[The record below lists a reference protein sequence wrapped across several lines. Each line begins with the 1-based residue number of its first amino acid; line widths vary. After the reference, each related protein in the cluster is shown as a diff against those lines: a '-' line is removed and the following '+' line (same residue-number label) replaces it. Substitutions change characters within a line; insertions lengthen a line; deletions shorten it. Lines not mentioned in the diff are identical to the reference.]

1 MTKRLLFAL
10 SFCLSLLVFYS
21 NAQVLDMEKLH
32 GLKARS
38 IGPAGMSGRVTS
50 IDVVLNNPSII
61 YIGTASG
68 GLWKSTNGG
77 TSFLPLFDE
86 QSIASIGAV
95 TINQQNPD
103 VIWAGTGEGNPRNSQ
118 NFGNG
123 IYKSLDA
130 GKTWQLMGLEN
141 TRNIHRVIINPKN
154 PDIVY
159 VGVQG
164 SAYGDHP
171 ERGVYKT
178 TDGGKTWEKIL
189 YINEKTGVADMVI
202 DPVNPDKLIVG
213 MWEFRRWPW
222 YFKSGGAGSGM
233 YVTLDGGKSWKQR
246 TKEDGL
252 PEGELGKFGLA
263 IARSNPN
270 VVYALI
276 ESKKNALYRSD
287 DGGLKWKKTTDKG
300 IGDRPFYYFDLMVDP
315 KNENRV
321 YEIATLISKSED
333 GGKNFQVIVPFSKV
347 HSDYHAFW
355 IHPENPDFIL
365 FGNDGGLIISRD
377 KGQNWHFAENL
388 PVGQFYHINVD
399 NEIPFNVY
407 GGMQDNGS
415 WKGPSAVW
423 REGGIRTEHW
433 EELYFGDGFD
443 VVPDPANSR
452 YGWAMSQ
459 GGNLGRYD
467 LATGDTKFMKPVHPE
482 GTTLRF
488 NWNSGIASDPF
499 DPKTIYYGSQFL
511 HKSANR
517 GDSWDVISPDLTT
530 NDTTRQKANISG
542 GLTYDATF
550 AENYCTIMTIAP
562 SPVQK
567 GVLWVGTD
575 DGNIQLT
582 TDGGKTWSNLIK
594 NIKGVPPTTWV
605 TQIQASKYS
614 AGEAFVVFDNHRTND
629 WKPYVFRTKDFGKTW
644 ESIVNDS
651 KVGFCYAIVQ
661 DPEAPNLLFL
671 GTEFGLYVSI
681 DAGKNWAKWKHG
693 YPTVPTMDLVIHPRD
708 HDLAIGTFGRAI
720 YILDDIRPLRTIAKE
735 GAAVLSKPLKVFP
748 APDAYLA
755 IYRQPNGKHD
765 FQTDNL
771 FMGENRPKGAM
782 VSFAFTPKDKDKDKK
797 DSVKVEVLDASR
809 KVIRT
814 FKTAA
819 KAGINRFQ
827 WNLDQKSIRFPVAPK
842 PQANAPERGGMEI
855 LPGTYSIRISSGDA
869 KDSTM
874 ITVKADPRSPITDA
888 ERKARYEMRQ
898 QLMKPI
904 EVVTQAADQ
913 LRAVNEAVDLANKQL
928 ADREDE
934 KAKNV
939 KKMEKEV
946 QDKAKKLLYTLVPE
960 PNIQGILRDP
970 KVITSVAGSALG
982 YLGEMEGMPGVTEQT
997 VLKQTMDAMKKA
1009 LVPINA
1015 FFEKEWPAY
1024 RKTVTESEP
1033 KLFQDYQPLKIDE

>member
-10 SFCLSLLVFYS
+10 IFCLSVLSLRS
-21 NAQVLDMEKLH
+21 NAQLVDMEKMH

-50 IDVVLNNPSII
+50 IDVVLNNPSTF
-61 YIGTASG
+61 YVGTASG

-77 TSFLPLFDE
+77 TNFVPLFDE
-86 QSIASIGAV
+86 QPIASIGAV
-95 TINQQNPD
+95 AINQQNPD
-103 VIWAGTGEGNPRNSQ
+103 VIWVGTGEGNPRNSQ

-141 TRNIHRVIINPKN
+141 TRNIHRVIINPTN

-159 VGVQG
+159 AGVQG

-189 YINEKTGVADMVI
+189 YVNEKTGIADMVM

-222 YFKSGGAGSGM
+222 YFKSGGPGSGM
-233 YVTLDGGKSWKQR
+233 YVTVDGGKSWKQR

-287 DGGLKWKKTTDKG
+287 DGGLKWKKVTDKG

-321 YEIATLISKSED
+321 YEVATLISKSED

-347 HSDYHAFW
+347 HSDYHAYW
-355 IHPENPDFIL
+355 IHPENPDLIM

-443 VVPDPANSR
+443 VVPDPTNSR
-452 YGWAMSQ
+452 YGWAMAQ

-467 LATGDTKFMKPVHPE
+467 LATGDTKFMKPVHPQ

-511 HKSANR
+511 HKSTSR
-517 GDSWDVISPDLTT
+517 GDAWEIISPDLTT

-582 TDGGKTWSNLIK
+582 TDGGKTWNNLIK
-594 NIKGVPPTTWV
+594 NLKGVPPTTWI
-605 TQIQASKYS
+605 TQIQASKYN

-644 ESIVNDS
+644 ESVVNDS
-651 KVGFCYAIVQ
+651 KIGFCYAIVQ
-661 DPEAPNLLFL
+661 DPETPNLLFL
-671 GTEFGLYVSI
+671 GTEFGLHVSI

-735 GAAVLSKPLKVFP
+735 GASVLSKSLKVFP
-748 APDAYLA
+748 APDAYAA

-771 FMGENRPKGAM
+771 FMGENKPKGAM
-782 VSFAFTPKDKDKDKK
+782 ISFSFVPKDKDKK
-797 DSVKVEVLDASR
+797 DSVKVEILDASR

-814 FKTAA
+814 FKTPA
-819 KAGINRFQ
+819 KAGVNRFQ
-827 WNLDQKSIRFPVAPK
+827 WNLDQKSIRFPAVPK
-842 PQANAPERGGMEI
+842 PQPNAPERGGMEI
-855 LPGTYSIRISSGDA
+855 LPGTYTVRISSGEGT
-869 KDSTM
+869 DSTT

-888 ERKARYEMRQ
+888 ERKARYELRQ
-898 QLMKPI
+898 QLTKPI

-913 LRAVNEAVDLANKQL
+913 LRAVNETVELTNKQL
-928 ADREDE
+928 ADREDD

-939 KKMEKEV
+939 KKLGKEV

-970 KVITSVAGSALG
+970 KVISSVAGAALG
-982 YLGEMEGMPGVTEQT
+982 YFGETEGMPGPTEQT
-997 VLKQTMDAMKKA
+997 VLKQTMDAIKSA
-1009 LVPINA
+1009 LVPVNA
-1015 FFEKEWPAY
+1015 FFEKEWAAY
-1024 RKTVTESEP
+1024 RNAVTEAQP
-1033 KLFQDYQPLKIDE
+1033 KLFQDYQPLKID

>member
-10 SFCLSLLVFYS
+10 ICCFLSFAFYA
-21 NAQVLDMEKLH
+21 NAQLVDMEKLH

-77 TSFLPLFDE
+77 TSFQPLFDE
-86 QSIASIGAV
+86 QPIASIGAV
-95 TINQQNPD
+95 AVNQKNPD

-141 TRNIHRVIINPKN
+141 TRNIHRVIINPNN

-159 VGVQG
+159 AGVQG
-164 SAYGDHP
+164 SAYGEHP

-189 YINEKTGVADMVI
+189 FVNEKTGVADMVM
-202 DPVNPDKLIVG
+202 DPTNPDKLIVG

-222 YFKSGGAGSGM
+222 FFKSGGPGSGM

-246 TKEDGL
+246 TKDDGL

-287 DGGLKWKKTTDKG
+287 DGGQKWTKMTDKG

-333 GGKNFQVIVPFSKV
+333 GGRNFQVIVPFSRV
-347 HSDYHAFW
+347 HSDYHAYW

-377 KGQNWHFAENL
+377 KGKNWSFAENL

-399 NEIPFNVY
+399 NDIPFNVY

-433 EELYFGDGFD
+433 EELFFGDGFD
-443 VVPDPANSR
+443 VVPDRGNPR

-459 GGNLGRYD
+459 GGYLGRYD
-467 LATGDTKFMKPVHPE
+467 LVTGDTKFMKPVHPD

-488 NWNSGIASDPF
+488 NWNTGIAADPF
-499 DPKTIYYGSQFL
+499 DAKTIYYGSQFL
-511 HKSANR
+511 HKSTNR
-517 GDSWDVISPDLTT
+517 GDSWDIISPDLTT
-530 NDTTRQKANISG
+530 NDTTKQKANTSG
-542 GLTYDATF
+542 GITFDATF
-550 AENYCTIMTIAP
+550 AENHCTIMAIAP
-562 SPVQK
+562 SAIQQ
-567 GVLWVGTD
+567 GVIWAGTD
-575 DGNIQLT
+575 DGNLQLT
-582 TDGGKTWSNLIK
+582 TDGGKTWNNLIK
-594 NIKGVPPTTWV
+594 NIKGVPANTWV
-605 TQIQASKYS
+605 TQIQASKYN
-614 AGEAFVVFDNHRTND
+614 AAEAFAVLDNHRMND

-644 ESIVNDS
+644 ESVVTDP
-651 KVGFCYAIVQ
+651 KVGFCYSIAQ
-661 DPEAPNLLFL
+661 DPEVPNLLFL

-720 YILDDIRPLRTIAKE
+720 YILDDIRPLRSMAKE
-735 GAAVLSKPLKVFP
+735 GIAVLNKPLKVFP

-755 IYRQPNGKHD
+755 IYRQPHGKHN

-771 FMGENRPKGAM
+771 FIGENRPKGAM
-782 VSFAFTPKDKDKDKK
+782 ISFAFTPKEKDKK
-797 DSVKVEVLDASR
+797 DSVNVEILDAGR
-809 KVIRT
+809 NIIRT
-814 FKTAA
+814 FKTPA
-819 KAGINRFQ
+819 KAGVNRFQ
-827 WNLDQKSIRFPVAPK
+827 WNLDQKNIRLPSVPK
-842 PQANAPERGGMEI
+842 PSATSPERGGMDI
-855 LPGTYSIRISSGDA
+855 LPGTYTVRISSGEA
-869 KDSTM
+869 KDSTKVM
-874 ITVKADPRSPITDA
+874 VKADPRSPVTDA
-888 ERKARYEMRQ
+888 ERKARYDMAWE
-898 QLMKPI
+898 LMKPLQ
-904 EVVTQAADQ
+904 VVTNAADQ
-913 LRAVNEAVDLANKQL
+913 LRAVKETVDLTNKQL
-928 ADREDE
+928 AERDDE

-939 KKMEKEV
+939 KKSGKEV
-946 QDKAKKLLYTLVPE
+946 QDKAKKLLYTLYSDPE
-960 PNIQGILRDP
+960 IAGIISNPNL
-970 KVITSVAGSALG
+970 ITAVAGNALN
-982 YLGEMEGMPGVTEQT
+982 YFREAEGMPGATEQT
-997 VLKQTMDAMKKA
+997 VLKQAKDAMKKV
-1009 LVPINA
+1009 LVPINT
-1015 FFEKEWPAY
+1015 FFEKDWAAY
-1024 RKTVTESEP
+1024 RKSVTEAEP
-1033 KLFQDYQPLKIDE
+1033 KLFQDYQPLKID

>member
-1 MTKRLLFAL
+1 MTKRYLFAL
-10 SFCLSLLVFYS
+10 SLCLFFSVFYAHS
-21 NAQVLDMEKLH
+21 QSLDMDKLH

-50 IDVVLNNPSII
+50 IDVVLNNPNIM

-77 TSFLPLFDE
+77 TNFSPIFDE

-95 TINQQNPD
+95 AINQQNPD
-103 VIWAGTGEGNPRNSQ
+103 VVWAGTGEGNPRNSQ

-164 SAYGDHP
+164 SAYSDHP

-178 TDGGKTWEKIL
+178 SDGGKTWEKIL
-189 YINEKTGVADMVI
+189 YVNEKTGVADMVI

-222 YFKSGGAGSGM
+222 YFKSGGVGSGM
-233 YVTLDGGKSWKQR
+233 YVTLDGGKTWKQR

-333 GGKNFQVIVPFSKV
+333 GGKNFNVIVPFSKV
-347 HSDYHAFW
+347 HSDYHAYW
-355 IHPENPDFIL
+355 VHPENPDFII
-365 FGNDGGLIISRD
+365 FGNDGGLVISRD

-423 REGGIRTEHW
+423 RDGGIRTEHW

-488 NWNSGIASDPF
+488 NWNSGIAADPF

-511 HKSANR
+511 HKSTNR
-517 GDSWDVISPDLTT
+517 GDSWEVISPDLTT

-562 SPVQK
+562 SAVQK
-567 GVLWVGTD
+567 GVIWVGTD

-582 TDGGKTWSNLIK
+582 TDGGKTWTNLIK
-594 NIKGVPPTTWV
+594 NIKGVPPTTWI
-605 TQIQASKYS
+605 TQIQASQYN

-644 ESIVNDS
+644 ESVVNDP

-661 DPEAPNLLFL
+661 DPQAPNLFFL

-681 DAGKNWAKWKHG
+681 DAGKNWTRWKQG

-708 HDLAIGTFGRAI
+708 HDLAIATFGRAM
-720 YILDDIRPLRTIAKE
+720 YVLDDIRPLRSIAKE
-735 GAAVLSKPLKVFP
+735 GVSVLSKSVKVFP
-748 APDAYLA
+748 APDAYMA
-755 IYRQPNGKHD
+755 IYRQPMGKHD

-782 VSFAFTPKDKDKDKK
+782 ISFAFTSKDKAKK

-814 FKTAA
+814 FKTPA
-819 KAGINRFQ
+819 KDGINRFQ
-827 WNLDQKSIRFPVAPK
+827 WNLDQKSTRFPSAPK
-842 PQANAPERGGMEI
+842 PKPDAPERGGMDI
-855 LPGTYSIRISSGDA
+855 LPGTYTVRVSYGEA
-869 KDSTM
+869 KDSTNVV
-874 ITVKADPRSPITDA
+874 VKADPRSPITDA
-888 ERKARYEMRQ
+888 ERKARYEMTLQ
-898 QLMKPI
+898 VLKPL
-904 EVVTQAADQ
+904 EVVTEAADQ
-913 LRAVNEAVDLANKQL
+913 LRSVNETIELTNKQL

-934 KAKNV
+934 KAKNA
-939 KKMEKEV
+939 KKLGKET

-970 KVITSVAGSALG
+970 KVITSVVGSALN
-982 YLGEMEGMPGVTEQT
+982 YLGAAEGMPSTTEQT
-997 VLKQTMDAMKKA
+997 VSKQTLEAIKKS
-1009 LVPINA
+1009 LIPINN
-1015 FFEKEWPAY
+1015 FFEKEWVAY
-1024 RKTVTESEP
+1024 RKAVAEADP
-1033 KLFQDYQPLKIDE
+1033 KSFQDYKPLKIDE

>member
-10 SFCLSLLVFYS
+10 SCCLFLFIFNSYS
-21 NAQVLDMEKLH
+21 QVLDMEKLH

-50 IDVVLNNPSII
+50 IDVVLTNPSIM

-77 TSFLPLFDE
+77 TNFSPIFDE

-95 TINQQNPD
+95 AINQQNPD
-103 VIWAGTGEGNPRNSQ
+103 VVWAGTGEGNPRNSQ

-164 SAYGDHP
+164 AAYGEHP

-189 YINEKTGVADMVI
+189 YINEKTGVADMVM

-233 YVTLDGGKSWKQR
+233 YVTLDGGKTWKQR

-287 DGGLKWKKTTDKG
+287 DGGVKWKKTTDKG

-355 IHPENPDFIL
+355 VHPENPDFIL
-365 FGNDGGLIISRD
+365 FGNDGGLVISRD

-467 LATGDTKFMKPVHPE
+467 LATGDTKFMKPVHPQ

-511 HKSANR
+511 HKSTNR
-517 GDSWDVISPDLTT
+517 GDSWELISPDLTT

-605 TQIQASKYS
+605 TQIQASKYN
-614 AGEAFVVFDNHRTND
+614 AGEAFVVLDNHRTND

-644 ESIVNDS
+644 EPIVNDS

-681 DAGKNWAKWKHG
+681 DAGKNWSKWKHG

-720 YILDDIRPLRTIAKE
+720 YILDDIRPLRTLAKE
-735 GAAVLSKPLKVFP
+735 GTSVLNKTVKVFP
-748 APDAYLA
+748 APDAYMA

-782 VSFAFTPKDKDKDKK
+782 ISFAFTSKDKDKK
-797 DSVKVEVLDASR
+797 DSVKVEVLNASR
-809 KVIRT
+809 QVIRT
-814 FKTAA
+814 FKTPA
-819 KAGINRFQ
+819 KAGVNRFQ
-827 WNLDQKSIRFPVAPK
+827 WNLDQKSVRFPSMPK
-842 PQANAPERGGMEI
+842 PAADAPERGGMDI
-855 LPGTYSIRISSGDA
+855 LPGTYTVRISYGDA
-869 KDSTM
+869 KDSTNVV
-874 ITVKADPRSPITDA
+874 VKADPRSPITDA
-888 ERKARYEMRQ
+888 ERKARYDMTL

-913 LRAVNEAVDLANKQL
+913 LRAINEAIDLTNKQL
-928 ADREDE
+928 ANRDDE

-939 KKMEKEV
+939 KKLGKET

-970 KVITSVAGSALG
+970 KVITSVAGSAFNYFG
-982 YLGEMEGMPGVTEQT
+982 IAEGMPGPTEQT
-997 VLKQTMDAMKKA
+997 VFKQTTDAMKQA

-1015 FFEKEWPAY
+1015 FFEKEWAAY
-1024 RKTVTESEP
+1024 RKAVAEAEP
-1033 KLFQDYQPLKIDE
+1033 KLFQEYVPLKIDE

>member
-1 MTKRLLFAL
+1 MTKRILFAL
-10 SFCLSLLVFYS
+10 FFYLFLVTVNSYS
-21 NAQVLDMEKLH
+21 QALDMDKLH

-50 IDVVLNNPSII
+50 IDVVLNNPSIM

-77 TSFLPLFDE
+77 TNFFPIFDE

-95 TINQQNPD
+95 AINQQNPD
-103 VIWAGTGEGNPRNSQ
+103 VIWVGTGEGNPRNSQ

-141 TRNIHRVIINPKN
+141 TRNIHRVIINPQN
-154 PDIVY
+154 PNVVY

-164 SAYGDHP
+164 SAYGEHP

-189 YINEKTGVADMVI
+189 YVNEKTGVADMI
-202 DPVNPDKLIVG
+202 MDPTNPDKLIVG

-222 YFKSGGAGSGM
+222 FFKSGGPGSGM
-233 YVTLDGGKSWKQR
+233 HVTLDGGKTWKQR

-270 VVYALI
+270 VIYALI

-287 DGGLKWKKTTDKG
+287 DGGVKWKKITDKG

-333 GGKNFQVIVPFSKV
+333 GGRNFQVIVPFSKV
-347 HSDYHAFW
+347 HSDYHAYW
-355 IHPENPDFIL
+355 IHPENPDFII
-365 FGNDGGLIISRD
+365 FGNDGGLVISRD
-377 KGQNWHFAENL
+377 KGKNWHFAENL

-443 VVPDPANSR
+443 VVPDLANPR

-482 GTTLRF
+482 NVTLRF
-488 NWNSGIASDPF
+488 NWNSGIAADPF

-511 HKSANR
+511 HKSTNR
-517 GDSWDVISPDLTT
+517 GDSWELISPDLTT
-530 NDTTRQKANISG
+530 NDTTRQKANLSG
-542 GLTYDATF
+542 GLTFDATF

-567 GVLWVGTD
+567 GVIWVGTD
-575 DGNIQLT
+575 DGNVQLT

-594 NIKGVPPTTWV
+594 NIKGVPPTTWI
-605 TQIQASKYS
+605 TQIQASKYN
-614 AGEAFVVFDNHRTND
+614 AGEAFVVFDNHRAND

-644 ESIVNDS
+644 ESVVNDS

-661 DPEAPNLLFL
+661 DPEAANLLFL
-671 GTEFGLYVSI
+671 GTEFGLYASI
-681 DAGKNWAKWKHG
+681 DAGKNWSKWKHG

-720 YILDDIRPLRTIAKE
+720 YILDDIRPLRTLAKE
-735 GAAVLSKPLKVFP
+735 GVAILNKPVKVFA

-755 IYRQPNGKHD
+755 IYRQPMGKHD

-782 VSFAFTPKDKDKDKK
+782 ISFAFTPKDKDKK
-797 DSVKVEVLDASR
+797 DSVKVEVLDANR
-809 KVIRT
+809 TIIRT

-827 WNLDQKSIRFPVAPK
+827 WDLDQKSVRFPAVPK
-842 PQANAPERGGMEI
+842 PKADAPERGGLGI
-855 LPGTYSIRISSGDA
+855 LPGTYTVRISYDGA
-869 KDSTM
+869 KDST
-874 ITVKADPRSPITDA
+874 TVNVKADPRSPVTDA
-888 ERKARYEMRQ
+888 ERKARFEMVQR
-898 QLMKPI
+898 LMKPM
-904 EVVTQAADQ
+904 EVITQACDQ
-913 LRAVNEAVDLANKQL
+913 LRAVNEQVDLVNKQL

-939 KKMEKEV
+939 KKLGKET
-946 QDKAKKLLYTLVPE
+946 QDKAKKLLYTIIAE
-960 PNIQGILRDP
+960 PDIQGILRKPDI
-970 KVITSVAGSALG
+970 VTAVVGSALN
-982 YLGEMEGMPGVTEQT
+982 YLGEAQGMPGPTEQLVFQQAT
-997 VLKQTMDAMKKA
+997 DAMKKA
-1009 LVPINA
+1009 LIPINA
-1015 FFEKEWPAY
+1015 FFEKEWTAY
-1024 RKTVTESEP
+1024 RRAATEAEP
-1033 KLFQDYQPLKIDE
+1033 KTFQEVQPLKIDE